1 MPFMRR
7 LKSVGQA
14 TVILLA
20 LGPFLPLCFF
30 SEVCEAAI
38 ERLSKT
44 SFGKACINASERL
57 ALYYGGR
64 NCYRRLAFV
73 GALSMLRISE
83 QGFEALLAFGFFAL
97 VMLLLWPTL

>member
-1 MPFMRR
+1 M
-7 LKSVGQA
+7 
-14 TVILLA
+14 
-20 LGPFLPLCFF
+20 
-30 SEVCEAAI
+30 
-38 ERLSKT
+38 
-44 SFGKACINASERL
+44 
-57 ALYYGGR
+57 GGR